1 MRDAHTAAK
10 VAWLSSGRGGSKE
23 TYIAARQRH
32 SAKGAPFTI
41 EGTSERVASRPR
53 RGLGLC
59 CFGLNAPARSRRRLG
74 EMAVEYLT
82 THQVAERLHVRMR
95 MVARL
100 LASGKL
106 SGTKVNNR
114 WQVPAA
120 ALKED
125 ILAAPARRP
134 GPGGRWSSRR
144 SPFSQQPVRRARK
157 CRQDSFR
164 YHQIALPVR
173 DAEHAQKRRADET
186 SAFSQ

>member
-32 SAKGAPFTI
+32 PAKGAPFTI

-82 THQVAERLHVRMR
+82 THQVAERLHVRMP
-95 MVARL
+95 MVVRL

-106 SGTKVNNR
+106 SGTKVNNW

-125 ILAAPARRP
+125 ILAAPARRREP
-134 GPGGRWSSRR
+134 R
-144 SPFSQQPVRRARK
+144 
-157 CRQDSFR
+157 
-164 YHQIALPVR
+164 
-173 DAEHAQKRRADET
+173 
-186 SAFSQ
+186 